1 MPNFA
6 QKVEHAVDALSGT
19 NDRQVNE
26 GDFIGASQMV
36 IDHVREIRKAVLTN
50 RVRVEAI
57 TRDTG
62 AVLITIKSYLP
73 GYPRHRENRENG
85 KNTGN
90 LEILPKHREKTGNLV
105 CSSCKFPD
113 PKSKKYFGIC
123 QENFHFFRGSG

>member
-50 RVRVEAI
+50 RVRVAVLARA
-57 TRDTG
+57 TRV
-62 AVLITIKSYLP
+62 VLITIKSYLYYVHIFS
-73 GYPRHRENRENG
+73 GVITYF
-85 KNTGN
+85 
-90 LEILPKHREKTGNLV
+90 I
-105 CSSCKFPD
+105 FPIF
-113 PKSKKYFGIC
+113 PIFPHIF
-123 QENFHFFRGSG
+123 FHIPIFFTF